1 MAGQGD
7 TLNAGGGYNRVYLTD
22 SKLRDMNI
30 DGATIIIEDTG
41 ETVVNNFNMGY
52 DKSADAVIVDDV
64 SALKFDYSSFR
75 LAMHSG
81 DADLVFTDPIK
92 EEDNSYR
99 LKLSDGKK
107 NYNAAIAK
115 DGSTLDVDD
124 DDTTDIFYGKE
135 AGINFSE
142 YSGAVSINLG
152 NGNGTIGGAAKQ
164 FHGIN
169 KLTGGAGK
177 TMLTGSD
184 DKDTLTAGT
193 GNTTLR
199 GGAGNDLLIGN
210 TSEDKQGSTMFRFFA
225 GDERDTIDNFDFM
238 TDASDKN
245 SDIIRVSSVDDVSN
259 VYIYGKDV
267 IIGINNSDTDYLT
280 ISNARG
286 KDFKINQ
293 LIAKVDTNIEYDG
306 FANCYVGV
314 GDKPTLT
321 VGENMGDVDIWLGGN
336 LDNHGTVYDGGIV
349 VLDASN
355 ATGSNTLAGNKLDN
369 LIIGGSGQNTFR
381 YYEGAG
387 NDTITGTHD
396 GDFVDMNEIHADE
409 VISAKIT
416 NRGIYATMQDGSQLI
431 IQTTSA
437 IEYRLSDATYIAN
450 YETGTWETKSN
461 E

>member
-1 MAGQGD
+1 M
-7 TLNAGGGYNRVYLTD
+7 
-22 SKLRDMNI
+22 
-30 DGATIIIEDTG
+30 
-41 ETVVNNFNMGY
+41 
-52 DKSADAVIVDDV
+52 
-64 SALKFDYSSFR
+64 
-75 LAMHSG
+75 
-81 DADLVFTDPIK
+81 
-92 EEDNSYR
+92 
-99 LKLSDGKK
+99 
-107 NYNAAIAK
+107 
-115 DGSTLDVDD
+115 
-124 DDTTDIFYGKE
+124 
-135 AGINFSE
+135 
-142 YSGAVSINLG
+142 
-152 NGNGTIGGAAKQ
+152 
-164 FHGIN
+164 
-169 KLTGGAGK
+169 
-177 TMLTGSD
+177 
-184 DKDTLTAGT
+184 
-193 GNTTLR
+193 
-199 GGAGNDLLIGN
+199 
-210 TSEDKQGSTMFRFFA
+210 
-225 GDERDTIDNFDFM
+225 
-238 TDASDKN
+238 
-245 SDIIRVSSVDDVSN
+245 
-259 VYIYGKDV
+259 
-267 IIGINNSDTDYLT
+267 
-280 ISNARG
+280 
-286 KDFKINQ
+286 
-293 LIAKVDTNIEYDG
+293 
-306 FANCYVGV
+306 